1 MTDHSYIRTR
11 IRSHGCR
18 TVAITQNNADVMLY
32 GDYGWAGAG
41 IPKRMY
47 DILHNKNESHEY
59 IMDVNI
65 TEKGAWSIICK
76 AGKDVAWEGIPTSLK
91 ITLGKWVQ
99 NGQYINSIAFDD
111 LGHWAVVGM
120 STHFEASD
128 KDIQTWL
135 EEGEVQYGALRSV
148 HMTNDAM
155 VAVYSNGYKFSGNVP
170 QKLRAVLK
178 DETADV
184 YTVKFAGSAWFYA
197 DSWGTYCRCFL

>member
-1 MTDHSYIRTR
+1 MPNLFK
-11 IRSHGCR
+11 
-18 TVAITQNNADVMLY
+18 NND
-32 GDYGWAGAG
+32 
-41 IPKRMY
+41 
-47 DILHNKNESHEY
+47 
-59 IMDVNI
+59 
-65 TEKGAWSIICK
+65 
-76 AGKDVAWEGIPTSLK
+76 
-91 ITLGKWVQ
+91 
-99 NGQYINSIAFDD
+99 QYINSIAFDD

-135 EEGEVQYGALRSV
+135 EEGEVQYGALRTV

-197 DSWGTYCRCFL
+197 DSWGTYCRCCL